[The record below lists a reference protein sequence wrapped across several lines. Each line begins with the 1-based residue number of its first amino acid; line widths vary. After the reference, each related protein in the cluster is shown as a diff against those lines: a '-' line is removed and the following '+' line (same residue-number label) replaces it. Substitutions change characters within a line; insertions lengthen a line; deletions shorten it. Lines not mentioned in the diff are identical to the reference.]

1 MHEIIPDDRVCLLK
15 GRSKKNAA
23 LFFVSFF
30 FLLYLALYLA
40 LDHLRFEVRKDE
52 LHFWPTS
59 LSFSN
64 TWVPTLQQLRS
75 YNDLNTPLPFV
86 VFGTL
91 EHLFHQGIWLGR
103 LLNLGLSFL
112 CVLAIA
118 FRGGASTRSFLCA
131 IGLLL
136 CPYYLGT
143 STHLYTDIIALTLS
157 LAGVSFFFRQNYLLS
172 SLAFVAAISSRQY
185 SVVFPAS
192 LFLWSAYGSWT
203 QRRLWLERR
212 VWGSMALAAA
222 SLLGWF
228 LFFGGPAPRDAMN
241 AQFIATSSPLAL
253 LPHNALYSLAC
264 VGLYYVIPEL
274 VFFRSARERFR
285 QQLSRQWAWGLV
297 ALTLV
302 LFVVFPPLRNPP
314 GYFMPDMGYFDKALR
329 ALLADD
335 LRVVVFFFFAALTVI
350 RFARWSLPAILV
362 FANALLMMKAHVAWD
377 KYALPLLAVLWWLNA
392 RSLPDYDSRS
402 PE

>member
-1 MHEIIPDDRVCLLK
+1 MRFLK
-15 GRSKKNAA
+15 FAPKKIGAPYVVA
-23 LFFVSFF
+23 FF
-30 FLLYLALYLA
+30 FLLYLVLYLV

-64 TWVPTLQQLRS
+64 TWVPTLEQLRS

-103 LLNLGLSFL
+103 LLNFGLSFL
-112 CVLAIA
+112 CVLAIVLG
-118 FRGGASTRSFLCA
+118 GGASTRSFLCA
-131 IGLLL
+131 IALLL

-157 LAGVSFFFRQNYLLS
+157 LAGVSAFFRQRYLLS
-172 SLAFVAAISSRQY
+172 SLAFVAAISGRQY
-185 SVVFPAS
+185 SVLFPAS

-203 QRRLWLERR
+203 QKRPWQEWR
-212 VWGSMALAAA
+212 VWSSMALAAS

-228 LFFGGPAPRDAMN
+228 LFFGGPGPRDAMN
-241 AQFIATSSPLAL
+241 AQFIATTSPLAL
-253 LPHNALYSLAC
+253 LPHNAGYSLAC

-274 VFFRSARERFR
+274 VFFPSARERFR
-285 QQLSRQWAWGLV
+285 QQLSRQWVWGLV
-297 ALTLV
+297 ALSLV
-302 LFVVFPPLRNPP
+302 FFVAFPPLRNPP

-329 ALLADD
+329 TFLADD
-335 LRVVVFFFFAALTVI
+335 LRVTVFFFFAALTVI
-350 RFARWSLPAILV
+350 RFGSWSLPAILT

-377 KYALPLLAVLWWLNA
+377 KYTLPLLAVLWWLNA
-392 RSLPDYDSRS
+392 CSLPADDGRS
-402 PE
+402 QK